1 MTSTTQSSTS
11 QASDSLIGSL
21 CREMAALRQS
31 WQLLNGHLSTC
42 RDSQLRQRLGREA
55 AHLQRRRLAIQDLAR
70 TMARLPLRDPLGASF
85 LLELA
90 CRPLTS

>member
-1 MTSTTQSSTS
+1 MTSTTQSSTC

-31 WQLLNGHLSTC
+31 WQLLNGHLATC

-55 AHLQRRRLAIQDLAR
+55 ARLQRRRLAIQRLAR
-70 TMARLPLRDPLGASF
+70 TMVRLPLGDPLGASF
-85 LLELA
+85 LLEVA
-90 CRPLTS
+90 SRPLPG

>member
-1 MTSTTQSSTS
+1 MPTTC

-31 WQLLNGHLSTC
+31 LQLLNGHLTTC
-42 RDSQLRQRLGREA
+42 RDAQLHLRLRREA
-55 AHLQRRRLAIQDLAR
+55 AHLQRRRLDIQGLAR

-90 CRPLTS
+90 GRPLPS

>member
-1 MTSTTQSSTS
+1 MATTTLTSE
-11 QASDSLIGSL
+11 SLIGSL

-31 WQLLNGHLSTC
+31 WQLLNGHLGAC
-42 RDSQLRQRLGREA
+42 RDAQLRLRLHREA
-55 AHLQRRRLAIQDLAR
+55 ARLQRRRLDIQGLAR

-90 CRPLTS
+90 GRPLPS

>member
-1 MTSTTQSSTS
+1 MPTTS

-31 WQLLNGHLSTC
+31 WQLLNRHLSTC
-42 RDSQLRQRLGREA
+42 RDAQLHLRLQREVAR
-55 AHLQRRRLAIQDLAR
+55 LQRRRLAIQGLAR
-70 TMARLPLRDPLGASF
+70 TMGRLPLRDPLGASF

-90 CRPLTS
+90 SRPLPS

>member
-1 MTSTTQSSTS
+1 MSTTC

-21 CREMAALRQS
+21 CREMAALRQG
-31 WQLLNGHLSTC
+31 WLLLQGHLGVC
-42 RDSQLRQRLGREA
+42 RDAQLRLRLHREA
-55 AHLQRRRLAIQDLAR
+55 ARLQRRRLDIQGLAR

-90 CRPLTS
+90 RRPLPS

>member
-1 MTSTTQSSTS
+1 MATTTLTSE
-11 QASDSLIGSL
+11 SLIGSL

-31 WQLLNGHLSTC
+31 WQLLNGHLSSC
-42 RDSQLRQRLGREA
+42 RDSQLRQRLQREVA
-55 AHLQRRRLAIQDLAR
+55 RLQRRRLAIQGLAR

-90 CRPLTS
+90 GRPLPS